1 MPRTQEQ
8 LTVIGS
14 SRRLE
19 LAIEAYNKDN
29 QILVHTLSASIGS
42 SHSRGSSRDNNT
54 GMNSIR
60 PGKHQSKTKLEDLK
74 SESGTALSNKLSTPK
89 RNFAH
94 NTPFPVHISDNKKAL
109 KSGRSSRRES
119 LGSSRGRDKQP
130 HHRINSLSSQEGT
143 GTSGQTSNR
152 RRTNV
157 LSNKSQKEAL
167 KSKETT
173 HLEKS
178 AHRSKSKRSRNQSN
192 HQGSA
197 GTLGRLVGM
206 KTTLGASENSLSAT

>member
-1 MPRTQEQ
+1 VPRTQEQ

-19 LAIEAYNKDN
+19 LAIETYNKDN

-60 PGKHQSKTKLEDLK
+60 PGRHQSKTKLEDLK
-74 SESGTALSNKLSTPK
+74 SESGAALSNKLSTPK
-89 RNFAH
+89 RNFAR

-119 LGSSRGRDKQP
+119 LGS
-130 HHRINSLSSQEGT
+130 
-143 GTSGQTSNR
+143 
-152 RRTNV
+152 
-157 LSNKSQKEAL
+157 
-167 KSKETT
+167 
-173 HLEKS
+173 
-178 AHRSKSKRSRNQSN
+178 
-192 HQGSA
+192 
-197 GTLGRLVGM
+197 
-206 KTTLGASENSLSAT
+206 